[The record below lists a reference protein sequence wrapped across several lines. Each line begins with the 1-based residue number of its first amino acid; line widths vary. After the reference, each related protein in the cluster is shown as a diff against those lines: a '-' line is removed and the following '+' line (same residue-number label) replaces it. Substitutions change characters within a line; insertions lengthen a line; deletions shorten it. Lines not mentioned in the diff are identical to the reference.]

1 MPQNKAS
8 YVQASEFQMQ
18 RRTCGCKALSERSH
32 PNQECSQTTCASLP
46 QPDNRR
52 LPLAAPTQ
60 TVLNSSEKALSGY
73 GVKQLKLT
81 PSEPDVETLVRRIE
95 EGDIDLQPDFQRQE
109 VWSRPKKR
117 KLIDTILR
125 NWSIPPIHLVRTQGG
140 TLDVLDGQQRLT
152 AMRDFFRNDFSI
164 SGLIEPIDPE
174 IQSLHGKFFRDLDP
188 LARRQIQTFP
198 IRCFTLTDFK
208 PDEPSELF
216 YRLNEPTMLT
226 AGERRNA
233 LYGDSRDQ
241 LKKLVEHMMHVG
253 LNKETLGFSNARLAY
268 DDVLAR
274 LLMFI
279 EGRDLSEKSTESKVS
294 ERFRRGDAFSEEV
307 IDRTKTAL
315 AQFSRAKAQASSV
328 RLNKA
333 SYLSWLAFFSR
344 DPLQP
349 HLEEFFSTY
358 CCEERR
364 GSAYHFVDEAKAVF
378 EDRSRLRVA
387 DVASVLFRDF
397 CLWYVYRFS
406 YETDLPPSVPVEVI
420 DSVYADIS
428 KRDDVNFEFTLQ
440 QRVTSESW
448 GNFL

>member
-1 MPQNKAS
+1 MCI
-8 YVQASEFQMQ
+8 
-18 RRTCGCKALSERSH
+18 T
-32 PNQECSQTTCASLP
+32 
-46 QPDNRR
+46 
-52 LPLAAPTQ
+52 LAASALRG
-60 TVLNSSEKALSGY
+60 LNSTEKALSGY
-73 GVKQLKLT
+73 GVEQLKLT

-95 EGDIDLQPDFQRQE
+95 EEDIDLQPDFQRQE

-125 NWSIPPIHLVRTQGG
+125 NWSIPPIHLVRTQSG
-140 TLDVLDGQQRLT
+140 TLEVLDGQQRLT
-152 AMRDFFRNDFSI
+152 AMRDFFRNEFSV
-164 SGLIEPIDPE
+164 SGSIEPIDPDIE
-174 IQSLHGKFFRDLDP
+174 KLHGKFFRDLDP
-188 LARRQIQTFP
+188 FARRQIQTFP

-233 LYGDSRDQ
+233 LYGYSRDQ
-241 LKKLVEHMMHVG
+241 LKSLVEHMMDMG
-253 LNKETLGFSNARLAY
+253 LNKESLGFANARLAY

-279 EGRDLSEKSTESKVS
+279 EGRDISGKSTESKVS
-294 ERFRRGDAFSEEV
+294 ERFRRGDAFSESV
-307 IDRTKTAL
+307 IDRATTAL
-315 AQFSRAKAQASSV
+315 EEFSRAKAQAPSV

-349 HLEEFFSTY
+349 HLEDFFSTY
-358 CCEERR
+358 CREERR
-364 GSAYHFVDEAKAVF
+364 GSVHHYVDEAKAVF

-397 CLWYVYRFS
+397 CLWYVYRFTYDS
-406 YETDLPPSVPVEVI
+406 ELPTSVPAGII
-420 DSVYADIS
+420 DAVYNDMS
-428 KRDDVNFEFTLQ
+428 QRDDITFEFALQ
-440 QRVTSESW
+440 QRVTPNSW
-448 GNFL
+448 GSFL